1 MFGLTEKFCWLY
13 GLYGVWRRRTTPVSM
28 RCAASMGMPRS
39 AASLGKR
46 MAQPRE
52 REREIGRDAC
62 VSCPEQSREGG
73 GGEEAEEER
82 NIKIDKGDR
91 QRPGAQAS

>member
-1 MFGLTEKFCWLY
+1 
-13 GLYGVWRRRTTPVSM
+13 
-28 RCAASMGMPRS
+28 
-39 AASLGKR
+39 

-62 VSCPEQSREGG
+62 VSCPEQSTREEQGG

-82 NIKIDKGDR
+82 NTKIDKGDR